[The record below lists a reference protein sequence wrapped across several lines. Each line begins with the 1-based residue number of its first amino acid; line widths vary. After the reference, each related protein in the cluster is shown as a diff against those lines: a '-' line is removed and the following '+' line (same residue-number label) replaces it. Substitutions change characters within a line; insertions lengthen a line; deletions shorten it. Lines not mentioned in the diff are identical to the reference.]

1 MGDIRRASWFG
12 AAWWNRKGL
21 QLPFFNVLSFHGF
34 PHESATFITKC
45 TKFCVPRFTTSFWFG
60 AKIRWIGWFWRI
72 WCFHMTRCF
81 HMTPY
86 FHFFSQYNS
95 RTYLRAYRVT
105 IRVSEK
111 GAIRKESALGYVGEV
126 TRDSAEKLRFKRS
139 FSQAW
144 SLFFFLCESLE

>member
-111 GAIRKESALGYVGEV
+111 GALERKVLWGTLARLHGTAQRNCDSSDRSHKHDLCSSFYVKV
-126 TRDSAEKLRFKRS
+126 
-139 FSQAW
+139 
-144 SLFFFLCESLE
+144 